1 MPSKSLFFARL
12 KSYRTWVVATLV
24 LAILNLPVAAS
35 AKGQRD
41 MDGTPNKAKFGA
53 NAILGVSLAAAKAAA
68 QSSGLQ
74 LYRYVGGTNASRLP
88 VPLMNVLNG
97 GAHADNGL
105 DIQEFMIVPVV
116 QNSFKESLRA
126 GAEIFPL
133 VTETAGE
140 I

>member
-1 MPSKSLFFARL
+1 
-12 KSYRTWVVATLV
+12 
-24 LAILNLPVAAS
+24 
-35 AKGQRD
+35 